1 MIMKYYLVSGLL
13 FLALALIPCS
23 IVAADGGIEVIA
35 SDAQAD
41 FPQSVTFSI
50 EARASTD
57 IVDIDIECQVLR
69 RSLVPVICRSDVDF
83 DANEHV
89 MVSWIW
95 DMQDS
100 GGVPP
105 GTEIEYRWLIEDA
118 LGNAYKSPYATVRY
132 DDLRYNWRGMT
143 SDNITLWWYDG
154 DSSFARKLID
164 AADGAAARL
173 TAEFDVALD
182 QPVNFYIY
190 ADAWDLQSSLVN
202 PDIWTGGQAFPD
214 YGAIMIG
221 IEVDNLD
228 WGERTV
234 AHELGHLVV
243 GQLVYGPFGWLPT
256 WLSEGIAMNAEGEL
270 TENFQDSL
278 DSAVSND
285 VLFSVRSIA
294 SAFPADS
301 DEAILCY
308 AESHSIVKFLI
319 DNYGSEKFLDLLN
332 LFKQGA
338 TDDEALSQVYGFDTD
353 GLNGNWRTS
362 FGLGPQP
369 TVTLAPM
376 STPSPV
382 GNEFKLSAPYIA
394 LITIVVV
401 LSALTVFLGFT
412 LIRRW
417 R

>member
-1 MIMKYYLVSGLL
+1 MLLV
-13 FLALALIPCS
+13 LAFTLIPCS
-23 IVAADGGIEVIA
+23 IAAADGGIEVVS

-41 FPQSVTFSI
+41 FPQSVTFSL

-57 IVDIDIECQVLR
+57 IVDIDIECQVVR
-69 RSLVPVICRSDVDF
+69 RSLVPVICRSDVAF
-83 DANEHV
+83 DANEYV
-89 MVSWIW
+89 MVSWNW

-118 LGNAYKSPYATVRY
+118 VGNAYTSPYATVRY
-132 DDLRYNWRGMT
+132 DDLRYNWRGVT
-143 SDNITLWWYDG
+143 SGNITLWWYEG
-154 DSSFARKLID
+154 DSSFAQQLID
-164 AADGAAARL
+164 AADGAVIRL
-173 TAEFDVALD
+173 TDEFDVSLN
-182 QPVNFYIY
+182 QPIDFYIY
-190 ADAWDLQSSLVN
+190 ADPWDLQSSLVN

-243 GQLVYGPFGWLPT
+243 GQLVYGPFGWIPT
-256 WLSEGIAMNAEGEL
+256 WLSEGIAMNTEGEL

-278 DSAVSND
+278 DNAVSD
-285 VLFSVRSIA
+285 DSLFSVRSIA
-294 SAFPADS
+294 SSFPADS

-308 AESHSIVKFLI
+308 AESYSIVKFLV
-319 DNYGSEKFLDLLN
+319 DNYGSVKFLALLD
-332 LFKQGA
+332 LFKQGV

-353 GLNGNWRTS
+353 GLNENWRAS
-362 FGLGPQP
+362 LGLGPQP
-369 TVTLAPM
+369 AVTPAPT
-376 STPSPV
+376 STPSPG
-382 GNEFKLSAPYIA
+382 GNEFVLTAPYIA
-394 LITIVVV
+394 LITIVVI

-412 LIRRW
+412 FIRRW

>member
-1 MIMKYYLVSGLL
+1 MKYC
-13 FLALALIPCS
+13 LALVLLVLALTLIPCS
-23 IVAADGGIEVIA
+23 IAAAAGGIEVIE

-41 FPQSVTFSI
+41 FPQSVTFSL
-50 EARASTD
+50 ETRASTD
-57 IVDIDIECQVLR
+57 IVDIDIECQVVR
-69 RSLVPVICRSDVDF
+69 RSLVPVVCRSDVDF

-105 GTEIEYRWLIEDA
+105 GTDIEYRWLIEDA
-118 LGNAYKSPYATVRY
+118 SGNTYTSPYATVRY

-143 SDNITLWWYDG
+143 SDNITLWWYEG
-154 DSSFARKLID
+154 DSSFAQQLID

-173 TAEFDVALD
+173 TAEFDVSLD
-182 QPVNFYIY
+182 QPVKFYIY

-228 WGERTV
+228 WGKRTV

-270 TENFQDSL
+270 SDNFQDSL
-278 DSAVSND
+278 DSAISSD
-285 VLFSVRSIA
+285 TLFSVRSIA
-294 SAFPADS
+294 SAFPS
-301 DEAILCY
+301 DATEAIICY
-308 AESHSIVKFLI
+308 SESHSIVKFLI
-319 DNYGSEKFLDLLN
+319 DNYGSEQFLQLLN
-332 LFKQGA
+332 LFKQGS
-338 TDDEALSQVYGFDTD
+338 TDDEALFQIYGYDTD
-353 GLNGNWRTS
+353 GLNENWRS
-362 FGLGPQP
+362 SLGLGPQP
-369 TVTLAPM
+369 TVTPTP
-376 STPSPV
+376 TPSPSAG
-382 GNEFKLSAPYIA
+382 GNEFVLSAPYIA
-394 LITIVVV
+394 LITILVV
-401 LSALTVFLGFT
+401 LCGLTVFLGFT
-412 LIRRW
+412 FIRRW